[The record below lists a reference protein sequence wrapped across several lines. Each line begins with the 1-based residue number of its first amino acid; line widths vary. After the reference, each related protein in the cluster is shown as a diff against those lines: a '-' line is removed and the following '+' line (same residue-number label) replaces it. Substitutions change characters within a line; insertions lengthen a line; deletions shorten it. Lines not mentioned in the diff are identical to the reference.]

1 MDTMNKSLIT
11 ALLLSCATTAY
22 AETPKRT
29 AFIFASFRDTTATD
43 PIDKNVTWRNVA
55 MTYQS
60 IRGLGI
66 PGDEIYIFY
75 NDIKPNKEDN
85 SISLKVELDAHTL
98 YPGEYS
104 KLEEIFKEKTNN
116 LSSKDEVILTTLS
129 HGADGILYCDY
140 GSRVS
145 GLELSRLVNTTQAR
159 TAAYYSACYSQLILD
174 RSIAKN
180 AVLASSTD
188 RRHMCWS
195 DRNYCNNSDYFE
207 AFTKK
212 EADTDGN
219 GKVSFEEASEFV
231 HGKWDGYMKNFLENY
246 LISEYKYPIGFN
258 YPREAMIKDTLCY
271 PQIKRSRAVPTSW
284 TLEKK

>member
-159 TAAYYSACYSQLILD
+159 TAAYYSACYSQLILLHRQTED
-174 RSIAKN
+174 ICAGLTGITAIIQIILKPLQKKRLILMETAKSLLRKLQN
-180 AVLASSTD
+180 LC
-188 RRHMCWS
+188 M
-195 DRNYCNNSDYFE
+195 E
-207 AFTKK
+207 
-212 EADTDGN
+212 N
-219 GKVSFEEASEFV
+219 GMA
-231 HGKWDGYMKNFLENY
+231 
-246 LISEYKYPIGFN
+246 I
-258 YPREAMIKDTLCY
+258 
-271 PQIKRSRAVPTSW
+271 
-284 TLEKK
+284 